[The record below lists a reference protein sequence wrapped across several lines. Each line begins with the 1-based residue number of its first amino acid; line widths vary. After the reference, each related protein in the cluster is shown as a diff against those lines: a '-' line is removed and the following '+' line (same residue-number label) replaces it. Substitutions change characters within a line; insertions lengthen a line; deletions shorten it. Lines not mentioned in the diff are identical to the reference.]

1 MANLGSKTDDKT
13 GESAPTMNAQK
24 TVLIVDADRGEREL
38 VCETL
43 AGKGLR
49 LVVTGNMY
57 QAFHQIEHLKVDI
70 LIAPLK
76 AERIDGL
83 ALLEAGIQHHPDA
96 GVVFITEPNILETD
110 IGIKAML
117 AYKDTYFLPKPV
129 NPVHLAALLQRTLEN
144 QRLAFENRQLQSQ
157 IDEKEGL
164 RRLTGNSPQII
175 KIRDM
180 ITQVAPTKATVMIYG
195 ARGTG
200 KELVARAI
208 HHRSLRRGSLIA
220 FNCATLNENL
230 AESELFGHERGA
242 FSGAYYQRKGRF
254 ELAHSGT
261 LFLDEISQLS
271 LSNQARLLRVLEER
285 EFERVGGDKTIQ
297 VDVRVVCAT
306 NHDLETASERR
317 EFLPDLYDRLNV
329 VPIHLPTLQE
339 RIEDVPL
346 LVKDFLDEFCLQNG
360 KPLITIVPEA
370 IRTLMKYE
378 WPGNVRELK
387 NCIEGLVVMST
398 QSTIQQIDLPERIL
412 KATGTAFSNLLS
424 VPDVWQ
430 SVGTIADKQRLNVQV
445 GMSLDEISRE
455 ALRATLESV
464 NNNKAKAAE
473 ILKVSR
479 RTIQRKAK
487 EYDLND
493 EEDP

>member
-1 MANLGSKTDDKT
+1 
-13 GESAPTMNAQK
+13 MNTQT
-24 TVLIVDADRGEREL
+24 TVLIVDADRTEREL

-43 AGKGLR
+43 AGQGLH

-57 QAFHQIEHLKVDI
+57 QAFHHIEHLKVDM
-70 LIAPLK
+70 LIAQLK

-83 ALLEAGIQHHPDA
+83 TLLEAAVQHQPDV
-96 GVVFITEPNILETD
+96 GVIFITEPNILETD

-117 AYKDTYFLPKPV
+117 AYKDTFFLPKPV

-164 RRLTGNSPQII
+164 RRLTGNSSQIT

-180 ITQVAPTKATVMIYG
+180 ITQIAPTKATVMIYG

-242 FSGAYYQRKGRF
+242 FSGAYHQRIGRF
-254 ELAHSGT
+254 ELAHGGT
-261 LFLDEISQLS
+261 LFLDEVSQLS

-306 NHDLETASERR
+306 NHDLETAASKR

-329 VPIHLPTLQE
+329 VPIYLPTLQE

-346 LVKDFLDEFCLQNG
+346 LVKDFLEEFSQQNG
-360 KPLITIVPEA
+360 KSLITIAPEA
-370 IRTLMKYE
+370 VRTLMKYD

-387 NCIEGLVVMST
+387 NCIEGMVVMSN
-398 QSTIQQIDLPERIL
+398 QPTIRQMHLPERIL
-412 KATGTAFSNLLS
+412 KATGTAFSKYGLGDPVPT

-430 SVGTIADKQRLNVQV
+430 VGVNNGEQGLNVEV
-445 GMSLDEISRE
+445 GMSLDEINRE
-455 ALRATLESV
+455 VLRATLESV
-464 NNNKAKAAE
+464 DNNKAKAAA

-487 EYDLND
+487 AYGLAD
-493 EEDP
+493 E

>member
-1 MANLGSKTDDKT
+1 MLEGIPN
-13 GESAPTMNAQK
+13 MNTQK
-24 TVLIVDADRGEREL
+24 TVLIVNADRTEREL

-43 AGKGLR
+43 AGQGLR

-57 QAFHQIEHLKVDI
+57 QAFHHIEHLKVDI
-70 LIAPLK
+70 LIAQLK

-83 ALLEAGIQHHPDA
+83 TLLDAAARHQPDV
-96 GVVFITEPNILETD
+96 GVIFITEPNILETD

-117 AYKDTYFLPKPV
+117 AYKDTFFLPKQV
-129 NPVHLAALLQRTLEN
+129 NPVHLAALLRRILEN

-164 RRLTGNSPQII
+164 RRLTGKSPEIT

-180 ITQVAPTKATVMIYG
+180 ITQIAPTKATVMIYG

-242 FSGAYYQRKGRF
+242 FSGAYYQRRGRF
-254 ELAHSGT
+254 ELAHGGT
-261 LFLDEISQLS
+261 LFLDEVSQLS
-271 LSNQARLLRVLEER
+271 LSNQGRLLRVLEER

-306 NHDLETASERR
+306 NHDLEAACRRR

-339 RIEDVPL
+339 RIEDIPL
-346 LVKDFLDEFCLQNG
+346 LVKDFLEEFSQQNG
-360 KPLITIVPEA
+360 KSPIA
-370 IRTLMKYE
+370 IAPDAVRTLMKYD

-387 NCIEGLVVMST
+387 NCIEGMVVMSN
-398 QSTIQQIDLPERIL
+398 QSIIQQNHLPERVL
-412 KATGTAFSNLLS
+412 KSTGTEFSNLLS

-430 SVGTIADKQRLNVQV
+430 IGDNNGGQRLNVEV
-445 GMSLDEISRE
+445 GMSLDEINRE

-464 NNNKAKAAE
+464 GNNKAKAAE

-479 RTIQRKAK
+479 RTVQRKAK
-487 EYDLND
+487 EYGLS
-493 EEDP
+493 EE

>member
-1 MANLGSKTDDKT
+1 
-13 GESAPTMNAQK
+13 MNTQK
-24 TVLIVDADRGEREL
+24 TVLIVDADRTEREL

-43 AGKGLR
+43 AGQGLR

-57 QAFHQIEHLKVDI
+57 QAFHHIEHLKVDI
-70 LIAPLK
+70 LIAQLR

-83 ALLEAGIQHHPDA
+83 TLLDAAAQDQPDV
-96 GVVFITEPNILETD
+96 GVIFITEPNILETD

-117 AYKDTYFLPKPV
+117 AYKDTFFLPKPV
-129 NPVHLAALLQRTLEN
+129 NPVHLAALLHRTLEN

-164 RRLTGNSPQII
+164 RRLTGKSSQIT

-180 ITQVAPTKATVMIYG
+180 ITQIAPTKATVMIYG

-242 FSGAYYQRKGRF
+242 FSGAYHLRKGRF
-254 ELAHSGT
+254 ELAHGGT
-261 LFLDEISQLS
+261 LFLDEVSQLS
-271 LSNQARLLRVLEER
+271 PSNQARLLRVLEER
-285 EFERVGGDKTIQ
+285 EFERVGGSKTIQ

-306 NHDLETASERR
+306 NHDLEAAARKR
-317 EFLPDLYDRLNV
+317 EFLPDLFDRLNV

-339 RIEDVPL
+339 HIEDVPL
-346 LVKDFLDEFCLQNG
+346 LVKDFLEEFCQQNG
-360 KPLITIVPEA
+360 KSPITIVPEA
-370 IRTLMKYE
+370 VRTLMKYD

-387 NCIEGLVVMST
+387 NCVEGMVVMFN
-398 QSTIQQIDLPERIL
+398 QSTIQQIHLPERIL
-412 KATGTAFSNLLS
+412 KATGTEFSNLLS

-430 SVGTIADKQRLNVQV
+430 VGANNGGQRLNVEV
-445 GMSLDEISRE
+445 GMSLDEINRE
-455 ALRATLESV
+455 VLRATLESV
-464 NNNKAKAAE
+464 DNNKAKASE

-479 RTIQRKAK
+479 RTIQRKVK
-487 EYDLND
+487 EYGLSD
-493 EEDP
+493 E

>member
-1 MANLGSKTDDKT
+1 MD
-13 GESAPTMNAQK
+13 AQK

-43 AGKGLR
+43 AGKGLH

-57 QAFHQIEHLKVDI
+57 QAFYHIEHLKVDI
-70 LIAPLK
+70 LIAQLK
-76 AERIDGL
+76 ARRIDGL
-83 ALLEAGIQHHPDA
+83 ALLEAAAQHHPDV
-96 GVVFITEPNILETD
+96 GVIFITEPNILETD
-110 IGIKAML
+110 IGIRAML

-129 NPVHLAALLQRTLEN
+129 NPVHLAALLHRTLEN
-144 QRLAFENRQLQSQ
+144 QRLTFENRQLQLQ
-157 IDEKEGL
+157 IDENEGL
-164 RRLTGNSPQII
+164 RRLTGKSPEITRIREMIAQI
-175 KIRDM
+175 
-180 ITQVAPTKATVMIYG
+180 APTKATVMIYG

-208 HHRSLRRGSLIA
+208 HHRSLRHGPLIA

-254 ELAHSGT
+254 ELAHGGS
-261 LFLDEISQLS
+261 LFLDEVSQLS

-297 VDVRVVCAT
+297 VDVRIVCAT
-306 NHDLETASERR
+306 NHDLEEASKRR

-339 RIEDVPL
+339 RIEDIPL
-346 LVKDFLDEFCLQNG
+346 LVKDFLEEFCRQNS
-360 KPLITIVPEA
+360 KTPVTLSPET
-370 IRTLMKYE
+370 IRTLMKYQ

-398 QSTIQQIDLPERIL
+398 QPTIQQIDLPDRIL
-412 KATGTAFSNLLS
+412 KATGIEFSNLAP
-424 VPDVWQ
+424 VPDVWEP
-430 SVGTIADKQRLNVQV
+430 VDAPEGEQRLNVEV
-445 GMSLDEISRE
+445 GMSLDEINRE
-455 ALRATLESV
+455 VLRATLESV
-464 NNNKAKAAE
+464 DNNKAKAAK

-479 RTIQRKAK
+479 RTIQRKTK
-487 EYDLND
+487 EYGLCEEQDL
-493 EEDP
+493 

>member
-1 MANLGSKTDDKT
+1 MDT
-13 GESAPTMNAQK
+13 QK
-24 TVLIVDADRGEREL
+24 TVLIVDADRAEREL
-38 VCETL
+38 ICETL

-49 LVVTGNMY
+49 LVATGNMY
-57 QAFHQIEHLKVDI
+57 QAFYHIEHLKVDI
-70 LIAPLK
+70 LIAQLK
-76 AERIDGL
+76 ARRVDGF
-83 ALLEAGIQHHPDA
+83 ALLEAAIQHHPDV
-96 GVVFITEPNILETD
+96 GVIFITEPNILETD
-110 IGIKAML
+110 IGIRAML

-129 NPVHLAALLQRTLEN
+129 NPVHLAALLHRTLEN
-144 QRLAFENRQLQSQ
+144 QRLTFENRQLQLQ
-157 IDEKEGL
+157 IDENEGL
-164 RRLTGNSPQII
+164 RRLTGKSPQITR
-175 KIRDM
+175 IREM
-180 ITQVAPTKATVMIYG
+180 IAQIAPTKATVMIYG

-208 HHRSLRRGSLIA
+208 HHRSLRHGPLIA

-242 FSGAYYQRKGRF
+242 FSGAYHQRKGRF
-254 ELAHSGT
+254 ELAHGGT
-261 LFLDEISQLS
+261 LFLDEISQFS

-297 VDVRVVCAT
+297 VDVRIVCAT
-306 NHDLETASERR
+306 NHDLEEASKRR

-339 RIEDVPL
+339 RIEDIPL
-346 LVKDFLDEFCLQNG
+346 LVKDFLKEFCRQNS
-360 KPLITIVPEA
+360 KSPVSLSPET
-370 IRTLMKYE
+370 IRTFMKYQ

-412 KATGTAFSNLLS
+412 KATGIEFSNLAP
-424 VPDVWQ
+424 VPDVWEP
-430 SVGTIADKQRLNVQV
+430 VDATEGEQRLNVEV
-445 GMSLDEISRE
+445 GMSLDEINRE

-464 NNNKAKAAE
+464 DNNKAKAAE

-487 EYDLND
+487 EYGLCEEQDL
-493 EEDP
+493 

>member
-1 MANLGSKTDDKT
+1 
-13 GESAPTMNAQK
+13 MNTQK
-24 TVLIVDADRGEREL
+24 TILIVDADRGEREL

-83 ALLEAGIQHHPDA
+83 ALLEAAIQHHPDV

-117 AYKDTYFLPKPV
+117 VYKDTYFLPKPV

-175 KIRDM
+175 RIRDM

-242 FSGAYYQRKGRF
+242 FSGAYHQRKGRF

-306 NHDLETASERR
+306 NHDLEAASQKR

-329 VPIHLPTLQE
+329 VPIDLPTLQE

-346 LVKDFLDEFCLQNG
+346 LVKDFLDEFCLQNA
-360 KPLITIVPEA
+360 KPLITIAPEA

-387 NCIEGLVVMST
+387 NCIEGIVVMST
-398 QSTIQQIDLPERIL
+398 QSMIQQIDLPERIL
-412 KATGTAFSNLLS
+412 KATGIAFSNLLS
-424 VPDVWQ
+424 VPDVPRL
-430 SVGTIADKQRLNVQV
+430 VGTIENQQRLNVKV
-445 GMSLDEISRE
+445 GMSLDEINRE

-487 EYDLND
+487 EYGLSD
-493 EEDP
+493 EEET

>member
-1 MANLGSKTDDKT
+1 
-13 GESAPTMNAQK
+13 MNAQK
-24 TVLIVDADRGEREL
+24 TALIVDADRTERDL

-57 QAFHQIEHLKVDI
+57 QAFHHIEHLKVDV
-70 LIAPLK
+70 LIAQLR

-83 ALLEAGIQHHPDA
+83 TLLEAAAQHQPDV
-96 GVVFITEPNILETD
+96 GVIFITEPNILETD

-144 QRLAFENRQLQSQ
+144 QQLAFENRQLQSQ
-157 IDEKEGL
+157 IDEREGL
-164 RRLTGNSPQII
+164 RRLTGNSPQIT

-180 ITQVAPTKATVMIYG
+180 ITQIAPTKATVMIYG

-242 FSGAYYQRKGRF
+242 FSGAYHQRKGRF
-254 ELAHSGT
+254 ELAHGGT
-261 LFLDEISQLS
+261 LFLDEVSQLS

-285 EFERVGGDKTIQ
+285 EFERVGGNKTIQ

-306 NHDLETASERR
+306 NHDLEAAARKR
-317 EFLPDLYDRLNV
+317 EFLPDLFDRLNV

-339 RIEDVPL
+339 RIEDIPL
-346 LVKDFLDEFCLQNG
+346 LVKDFLEEFCRQNG
-360 KPLITIVPEA
+360 KSPITIAPEA
-370 IRTLMKYE
+370 VRTLMKYD

-387 NCIEGLVVMST
+387 NCIEGIVVMSN
-398 QSTIQQIDLPERIL
+398 QLTIQQIHLPERIL
-412 KATGTAFSNLLS
+412 KATGAEFSNLVS

-430 SVGTIADKQRLNVQV
+430 AGTNNGGQRLNVEV
-445 GMSLDEISRE
+445 GMSLDEINRE

-464 NNNKAKAAE
+464 DNNKAKAAE

-487 EYDLND
+487 EYGLSD
-493 EEDP
+493 E

>member
-1 MANLGSKTDDKT
+1 
-13 GESAPTMNAQK
+13 MNTQK
-24 TVLIVDADRGEREL
+24 TVLIVDADRTEREL

-43 AGKGLR
+43 AGQGLR

-57 QAFHQIEHLKVDI
+57 QAFHHIEHLKVDI
-70 LIAPLK
+70 LIAQLR

-83 ALLEAGIQHHPDA
+83 TLLDAAAQDQPDV
-96 GVVFITEPNILETD
+96 GVIFITEPNILETD

-117 AYKDTYFLPKPV
+117 AYKDTFFLPKPV
-129 NPVHLAALLQRTLEN
+129 NPVHLAALLHRTLEN

-164 RRLTGNSPQII
+164 RRLTGKSSQIT

-180 ITQVAPTKATVMIYG
+180 ITQIAPTKATVMIYG

-242 FSGAYYQRKGRF
+242 FSGAYHLRKGRF
-254 ELAHSGT
+254 ELAHGGT
-261 LFLDEISQLS
+261 LFLDEVSQLS
-271 LSNQARLLRVLEER
+271 PSNQARLLRVLEER
-285 EFERVGGDKTIQ
+285 EFERVGGSKTIQ

-306 NHDLETASERR
+306 NHDLEAAARKR
-317 EFLPDLYDRLNV
+317 EFLPDLFDRLNV

-339 RIEDVPL
+339 HIEDVPL
-346 LVKDFLDEFCLQNG
+346 LVKDFLEEFCQQNG
-360 KPLITIVPEA
+360 KSPITIVPEA
-370 IRTLMKYE
+370 VRTLMKYD

-387 NCIEGLVVMST
+387 NCVEGMVVMFN
-398 QSTIQQIDLPERIL
+398 QSTIQQIHLPERIL
-412 KATGTAFSNLLS
+412 KATGTEFSNLLS

-430 SVGTIADKQRLNVQV
+430 VGVNNGGQRLNVEV
-445 GMSLDEISRE
+445 GMSLDEINRE
-455 ALRATLESV
+455 VLRATLESV
-464 NNNKAKAAE
+464 DNNKAKASE

-479 RTIQRKAK
+479 RTIQRKVK
-487 EYDLND
+487 EYGLSD
-493 EEDP
+493 E

>member
-1 MANLGSKTDDKT
+1 
-13 GESAPTMNAQK
+13 MNAQK
-24 TVLIVDADRGEREL
+24 TILIVDADRPEREL

-43 AGKGLR
+43 TGKGFR

-70 LIAPLK
+70 LVAQLR

-83 ALLEAGIQHHPDA
+83 TLLEAAAQHHPDV

-129 NPVHLAALLQRTLEN
+129 NPVHLTALLHRMLEN

-157 IDEKEGL
+157 IDEREGL
-164 RRLTGNSPQII
+164 RRLTGNSPQIT

-180 ITQVAPTKATVMIYG
+180 ITQIAPTKATVMIYG

-242 FSGAYYQRKGRF
+242 FSGAYYQRRGRF
-254 ELAHSGT
+254 ELAHGGT
-261 LFLDEISQLS
+261 LFLDEVSQLS

-297 VDVRVVCAT
+297 VDVRVICAT
-306 NHDLETASERR
+306 NHDLEAASEKR

-329 VPIHLPTLQE
+329 IPIHLPTLQE

-346 LVKDFLDEFCLQNG
+346 LVKDFLEEFCRQNG
-360 KPLITIVPEA
+360 KALRTIEPEA
-370 IRTLMKYE
+370 IRTLMKYD

-387 NCIEGLVVMST
+387 NCIEGMVVMST
-398 QSTIQQIDLPERIL
+398 QSTIQQNHLPERIL
-412 KATGTAFSNLLS
+412 NATGTEFSNLLS
-424 VPDVWQ
+424 VPNVWETTDPTENGQ
-430 SVGTIADKQRLNVQV
+430 HLNVKV
-445 GMSLDEISRE
+445 GMSLDEINRE

-464 NNNKAKAAE
+464 DNNKAKAAE

-479 RTIQRKAK
+479 RTVQRKAK
-487 EYDLND
+487 AYGLQD
-493 EEDP
+493 E

>member
-1 MANLGSKTDDKT
+1 MEGARI
-13 GESAPTMNAQK
+13 MNTQK
-24 TVLIVDADRGEREL
+24 TILIVDADRPEREL

-43 AGKGLR
+43 AGKGFR

-70 LIAPLK
+70 LVAQLR

-83 ALLEAGIQHHPDA
+83 TLLEAAAQHHPDV

-129 NPVHLAALLQRTLEN
+129 NPVHLTALLHRMLEN
-144 QRLAFENRQLQSQ
+144 QRLAFENRQLQLQ
-157 IDEKEGL
+157 IDEREGL
-164 RRLTGNSPQII
+164 RRLTGNSPQIT

-180 ITQVAPTKATVMIYG
+180 IIQIAPTKATVMIYG

-242 FSGAYYQRKGRF
+242 FSGAYYQRRGRF
-254 ELAHSGT
+254 ELAHGGT
-261 LFLDEISQLS
+261 LFLDEVSQLS

-297 VDVRVVCAT
+297 VDVRVICAT
-306 NHDLETASERR
+306 NHDLEAASEKR

-329 VPIHLPTLQE
+329 IPIHLPTLQE

-346 LVKDFLDEFCLQNG
+346 LVKDFLEEFCRQNG
-360 KPLITIVPEA
+360 KALRTIEPEA
-370 IRTLMKYE
+370 IRTFMKYD

-387 NCIEGLVVMST
+387 NCIEGMVVMST
-398 QSTIQQIDLPERIL
+398 QSTIQQNHLPERIL
-412 KATGTAFSNLLS
+412 NATGTEFSNLLS
-424 VPDVWQ
+424 VPNVWETTDPTANGQ
-430 SVGTIADKQRLNVQV
+430 HLNVKV
-445 GMSLDEISRE
+445 GMSLDEINRE

-464 NNNKAKAAE
+464 DNNKAKAAG

-479 RTIQRKAK
+479 RTVQRKAK
-487 EYDLND
+487 AYGLQD
-493 EEDP
+493 E

>member
-1 MANLGSKTDDKT
+1 MD
-13 GESAPTMNAQK
+13 AQK
-24 TVLIVDADRGEREL
+24 TVLIVDADRAEREL

-43 AGKGLR
+43 GGKGLR

-57 QAFHQIEHLKVDI
+57 QAFYHIEHLKVDI
-70 LIAPLK
+70 LIAQLK
-76 AERIDGL
+76 ARQVDGF
-83 ALLEAGIQHHPDA
+83 ALLEAAIQHHPDV
-96 GVVFITEPNILETD
+96 GIIFITEPNILETD
-110 IGIKAML
+110 MGIRAML

-129 NPVHLAALLQRTLEN
+129 NPVHLAALLHRTFEN
-144 QRLAFENRQLQSQ
+144 QRLTFENRQLQLQ
-157 IDEKEGL
+157 IDENEGL
-164 RRLTGNSPQII
+164 RRLTGKSPQITR
-175 KIRDM
+175 IREM
-180 ITQVAPTKATVMIYG
+180 IAQIAPTKATVMIYG

-208 HHRSLRRGSLIA
+208 HHRSLRHGPLIA

-242 FSGAYYQRKGRF
+242 FSGAYHQRKGRF
-254 ELAHSGT
+254 ELAHGGT
-261 LFLDEISQLS
+261 LFLDEVSQLS

-297 VDVRVVCAT
+297 VDVRIVCAT
-306 NHDLETASERR
+306 NHDLEEASKRR

-339 RIEDVPL
+339 RIEDIPL
-346 LVKDFLDEFCLQNG
+346 LVKDFLEEFCRQNS
-360 KPLITIVPEA
+360 KSPISLSPET
-370 IRTLMKYE
+370 IRTLMKYT

-387 NCIEGLVVMST
+387 NCLEGLVVMST
-398 QSTIQQIDLPERIL
+398 QSIIQQIDLPERIL
-412 KATGTAFSNLLS
+412 KATGIEFSNLLP
-424 VPDVWQ
+424 VPDIWEPV
-430 SVGTIADKQRLNVQV
+430 STPEVKQPLNVEV
-445 GMSLDEISRE
+445 GMSLDEINRE

-464 NNNKAKAAE
+464 DNNKAKAAE

-487 EYDLND
+487 EYGLR
-493 EEDP
+493 EEENL

>member
-1 MANLGSKTDDKT
+1 
-13 GESAPTMNAQK
+13 MNAQK

-70 LIAPLK
+70 LIAQLK

-83 ALLEAGIQHHPDA
+83 ALLEAAIQHHPDV

-117 AYKDTYFLPKPV
+117 AYKDTYFLPKLV
-129 NPVHLAALLQRTLEN
+129 NPVHLAALLHRTLEN

-164 RRLTGNSPQII
+164 RRFTGNSPQII

-180 ITQVAPTKATVMIYG
+180 ITQIAPTKATVMIHG

-208 HHRSLRRGSLIA
+208 HHRSLRHGSLIA

-254 ELAHSGT
+254 ELAHGGT
-261 LFLDEISQLS
+261 LFLDEVSQLS

-285 EFERVGGDKTIQ
+285 EFERLGGDKTIQ
-297 VDVRVVCAT
+297 VDVRFVCAT
-306 NHDLETASERR
+306 NHDLETAAKRR

-346 LVKDFLDEFCLQNG
+346 LVKDFLEEFCLQNG
-360 KPLITIVPEA
+360 KSLITIVPEA

-412 KATGTAFSNLLS
+412 KTTGIAFSNLLS
-424 VPDVWQ
+424 VPDIWKPVDT
-430 SVGTIADKQRLNVQV
+430 VEDKQRLNVNV
-445 GMSLDEISRE
+445 GMSLDEINRE

-464 NNNKAKAAE
+464 DNNKAKAAK

-479 RTIQRKAK
+479 RTIQRKVK
-487 EYDLND
+487 EYGLSD
-493 EEDP
+493 EPEL

>member
-1 MANLGSKTDDKT
+1 
-13 GESAPTMNAQK
+13 MNAQK

-70 LIAPLK
+70 LIAQLK

-83 ALLEAGIQHHPDA
+83 ALLEAAIQHHPDV

-117 AYKDTYFLPKPV
+117 AYKDTYFLPKLV
-129 NPVHLAALLQRTLEN
+129 NPVHLAALLHRTLEN

-164 RRLTGNSPQII
+164 RRFTGNSPQII

-180 ITQVAPTKATVMIYG
+180 ITQIAPTKATVMIHG

-208 HHRSLRRGSLIA
+208 HHRSLRHGSLIA

-254 ELAHSGT
+254 ELAHGGT
-261 LFLDEISQLS
+261 LFLDEVSQLS

-297 VDVRVVCAT
+297 VNVRIVCAT
-306 NHDLETASERR
+306 NHDLEDACSKG
-317 EFLPDLYDRLNV
+317 EFLHDLYDRLNV
-329 VPIHLPTLQE
+329 VPINLPTLQE
-339 RIEDVPL
+339 RIEDIPL
-346 LVKDFLDEFCLQNG
+346 LVKDFLEEFCRENG
-360 KPLITIVPEA
+360 KALRTLTPEA
-370 IRTLMKYE
+370 VRALMKYS

-398 QSTIQQIDLPERIL
+398 QQNLQLADLPERIL
-412 KATGTAFSNLLS
+412 KG
-424 VPDVWQ
+424 
-430 SVGTIADKQRLNVQV
+430 VGKMNSIFPAAPTLHTTDSSGNGGPYLNVEV
-445 GMSLDEISRE
+445 GMSLEDINRE
-455 ALRATLESV
+455 VLRATLEYA
-464 NNNKAKAAE
+464 NNNKAKTAK
-473 ILKVSR
+473 ILDISR
-479 RTIQRKAK
+479 RTIQRKTK
-487 EYDLND
+487 EYGLCDD
-493 EEDP
+493 

>member
-1 MANLGSKTDDKT
+1 
-13 GESAPTMNAQK
+13 MNTQK
-24 TVLIVDADRGEREL
+24 TVLIVDADRTEREL

-43 AGKGLR
+43 AGQGLR

-57 QAFHQIEHLKVDI
+57 QAFHHIEHLKVDI
-70 LIAPLK
+70 LIAQLR

-83 ALLEAGIQHHPDA
+83 TLLDAAAQHQPDV
-96 GVVFITEPNILETD
+96 GVIFITEPNILETD

-117 AYKDTYFLPKPV
+117 AYKDTFFLPKPA

-164 RRLTGNSPQII
+164 RRLTGKSPELT

-180 ITQVAPTKATVMIYG
+180 ITQIAPTKATVMIYG

-242 FSGAYYQRKGRF
+242 FSGAYHQRRGRF
-254 ELAHSGT
+254 ELAHGGT
-261 LFLDEISQLS
+261 LFLDEVSQLS

-306 NHDLETASERR
+306 NHDLEAACGRR

-329 VPIHLPTLQE
+329 VPLHLPTLQE

-346 LVKDFLDEFCLQNG
+346 LVKDFLEEFSRQNG
-360 KPLITIVPEA
+360 KSPMAIAPEA
-370 IRTLMKYE
+370 VRTLMKYD

-387 NCIEGLVVMST
+387 NCIEGMVVMSNE
-398 QSTIQQIDLPERIL
+398 SIIQQSHLPERIL
-412 KATGTAFSNLLS
+412 KSTGTEFSNLLS

-430 SVGTIADKQRLNVQV
+430 IGNNNGRQRLNVEV
-445 GMSLDEISRE
+445 GMSLDEINRE

-464 NNNKAKAAE
+464 DNNKAKAAE

-479 RTIQRKAK
+479 RTVQRKAK
-487 EYDLND
+487 EYGLS
-493 EEDP
+493 EE

>member
-1 MANLGSKTDDKT
+1 
-13 GESAPTMNAQK
+13 MNAQK

-70 LIAPLK
+70 LIAQLK

-83 ALLEAGIQHHPDA
+83 ALLEAAVQHHPDV

-117 AYKDTYFLPKPV
+117 AYKYTYFLPKPV

-180 ITQVAPTKATVMIYG
+180 ITQVAPTKATVMIHG

-220 FNCATLNENL
+220 FNCASLNENL

-254 ELAHSGT
+254 ELAHGGT

-306 NHDLETASERR
+306 NHDVEAASKRR

-329 VPIHLPTLQE
+329 VPILLPTLQE

-360 KPLITIVPEA
+360 KPLITIAPEA
-370 IRTLMKYE
+370 IRTLMKYD

-398 QSTIQQIDLPERIL
+398 QSTLQQIDLPERIL
-412 KATGTAFSNLLS
+412 KATGVAFSNLLS
-424 VPDVWQ
+424 VPDVWEA
-430 SVGTIADKQRLNVQV
+430 VDTIEDKQRLNVQV
-445 GMSLDEISRE
+445 GMSLDEINRE
-455 ALRATLESV
+455 ALRATLASV
-464 NNNKAKAAE
+464 DNNKAKAAE

-487 EYDLND
+487 EYGLSD
-493 EEDP
+493 EQDV

>member
-1 MANLGSKTDDKT
+1 MD
-13 GESAPTMNAQK
+13 AQK
-24 TVLIVDADRGEREL
+24 TVLIVDADRTEREL
-38 VCETL
+38 ICETL

-57 QAFHQIEHLKVDI
+57 QAFYHIEHLKVDI
-70 LIAPLK
+70 LIAQLK
-76 AERIDGL
+76 ARRVDGL
-83 ALLEAGIQHHPDA
+83 ALLEAATQHHPDV
-96 GVVFITEPNILETD
+96 GVIFITEPNILETD
-110 IGIKAML
+110 IGIRAML

-129 NPVHLAALLQRTLEN
+129 NPVHLAALLHRTLEN
-144 QRLAFENRQLQSQ
+144 QRLTFENRQLQLQ
-157 IDEKEGL
+157 IDENEGL
-164 RRLTGNSPQII
+164 RRLTGKSPQII
-175 KIRDM
+175 KIREM
-180 ITQVAPTKATVMIYG
+180 IAQIAPTKATVMIYG

-208 HHRSLRRGSLIA
+208 HHRSLRHGPLIA

-242 FSGAYYQRKGRF
+242 FSGAYHQRKGRF
-254 ELAHSGT
+254 ELAHGGT
-261 LFLDEISQLS
+261 LFLDEVSQLR

-297 VDVRVVCAT
+297 VDVRIVCAT
-306 NHDLETASERR
+306 NHDLEEASNRR

-339 RIEDVPL
+339 RIEDIPL
-346 LVKDFLDEFCLQNG
+346 LVKDFLEEFCRQNS
-360 KPLITIVPEA
+360 KSPVSLSPET
-370 IRTLMKYE
+370 IRTLMKYR

-398 QSTIQQIDLPERIL
+398 QPTIQQIDLPERIL
-412 KATGTAFSNLLS
+412 KATGIEFSNLLS
-424 VPDVWQ
+424 VPDVWE
-430 SVGTIADKQRLNVQV
+430 SAHITEEKQRLNVEV
-445 GMSLDEISRE
+445 GMSLDEINRE

-464 NNNKAKAAE
+464 GNNKAKAAE

-479 RTIQRKAK
+479 RTIQRKSK
-487 EYDLND
+487 EYNLSE

>member
-1 MANLGSKTDDKT
+1 
-13 GESAPTMNAQK
+13 MNTQK
-24 TVLIVDADRGEREL
+24 TVLIVDADRTEREL

-43 AGKGLR
+43 AGQGLR

-57 QAFHQIEHLKVDI
+57 QAFHHIEHLTVDI
-70 LIAPLK
+70 LIAQLK

-83 ALLEAGIQHHPDA
+83 TLLDAAAQHQPDV
-96 GVVFITEPNILETD
+96 GVIFITEPNILETD

-117 AYKDTYFLPKPV
+117 AYKDTFFLPKPV

-164 RRLTGNSPQII
+164 RRLTGKSSEIT

-180 ITQVAPTKATVMIYG
+180 ITQIAPTKSTVMIYG

-242 FSGAYYQRKGRF
+242 FSGAYHRRIGRF
-254 ELAHSGT
+254 ELAHGGT
-261 LFLDEISQLS
+261 LFLDEVSQLS
-271 LSNQARLLRVLEER
+271 LSNQGRLLRVLEER

-306 NHDLETASERR
+306 NHDLEAACGRR

-329 VPIHLPTLQE
+329 VPIYLPTLQE

-346 LVKDFLDEFCLQNG
+346 LVKDFLEEFSQQNG
-360 KPLITIVPEA
+360 KSLITIAPEA
-370 IRTLMKYE
+370 VRTLMKYD

-387 NCIEGLVVMST
+387 NCIEGMVVMSN
-398 QSTIQQIDLPERIL
+398 QSTIQQIHLPERIL
-412 KATGTAFSNLLS
+412 KATGTEFSKYGLGHPAPT

-430 SVGTIADKQRLNVQV
+430 VDANNSGQRLNVEV
-445 GMSLDEISRE
+445 GMSLDEINRE
-455 ALRATLESV
+455 ALRATLKSV
-464 NNNKAKAAE
+464 DNNKAKAAE

-479 RTIQRKAK
+479 RTVQRKAK
-487 EYDLND
+487 AYGLSD
-493 EEDP
+493 E

>member
-1 MANLGSKTDDKT
+1 MDT
-13 GESAPTMNAQK
+13 QK
-24 TVLIVDADRGEREL
+24 TVLIVDADRTEREL

-57 QAFHQIEHLKVDI
+57 QAFYHIEHLKVDI
-70 LIAPLK
+70 LIAQLK
-76 AERIDGL
+76 ARRIDGL
-83 ALLEAGIQHHPDA
+83 ALLEAAIQHHPDV
-96 GVVFITEPNILETD
+96 GVIFITEPNILETD
-110 IGIKAML
+110 IGIRAML

-129 NPVHLAALLQRTLEN
+129 NPVHLAALLHRTLEN
-144 QRLAFENRQLQSQ
+144 QRLTFENRQLQSQ
-157 IDEKEGL
+157 IDENEGL
-164 RRLTGNSPQII
+164 RRLTGKSPEIT
-175 KIRDM
+175 KIREM
-180 ITQVAPTKATVMIYG
+180 IAQIAPTKATVMIYG

-208 HHRSLRRGSLIA
+208 HHRSLRHGSLIA

-242 FSGAYYQRKGRF
+242 FSGAYHQRKGRF
-254 ELAHSGT
+254 ELAHGGT

-297 VDVRVVCAT
+297 VDVRIVCAT
-306 NHDLETASERR
+306 NHDLEEASRKR

-339 RIEDVPL
+339 RIEDIPL
-346 LVKDFLDEFCLQNG
+346 LVKDFLEEFCQQNS
-360 KPLITIVPEA
+360 KLPVSLSPEA
-370 IRTLMKYE
+370 IRTLMKYK

-387 NCIEGLVVMST
+387 NCIEGIVVMST
-398 QSTIQQIDLPERIL
+398 QSIIQQIDLPERIL
-412 KATGTAFSNLLS
+412 KAIGIEFSNLPS
-424 VPDVWQ
+424 VPDVWEP
-430 SVGTIADKQRLNVQV
+430 VEVEKQHLNVEV
-445 GMSLDEISRE
+445 GMSLDEINRE

-464 NNNKAKAAE
+464 DNNKAKAAE

-487 EYDLND
+487 EYGLYEKQDS
-493 EEDP
+493 

>member
-1 MANLGSKTDDKT
+1 MDT
-13 GESAPTMNAQK
+13 QK
-24 TVLIVDADRGEREL
+24 TVLIVDADRTEREL

-57 QAFHQIEHLKVDI
+57 QAFYHIEHLKVDI
-70 LIAPLK
+70 LIAQLK
-76 AERIDGL
+76 ARRIDGL
-83 ALLEAGIQHHPDA
+83 ALLEAAIQHHPDV
-96 GVVFITEPNILETD
+96 GVIFITEPNILETD
-110 IGIKAML
+110 IGIRAML
-117 AYKDTYFLPKPV
+117 AYKDTYFLPKPA
-129 NPVHLAALLQRTLEN
+129 NPVHLAALLHRTLEN

-157 IDEKEGL
+157 IDENEGL
-164 RRLTGNSPQII
+164 RRLTGKSPEIT
-175 KIRDM
+175 KIREM
-180 ITQVAPTKATVMIYG
+180 IAQIAPTKATVMIYG

-208 HHRSLRRGSLIA
+208 HHRSLRHGPLIA

-242 FSGAYYQRKGRF
+242 FSGAYHQRKGRF
-254 ELAHSGT
+254 ELAHGGT

-297 VDVRVVCAT
+297 VDVRIVCAT
-306 NHDLETASERR
+306 NHNLEEASRKR

-339 RIEDVPL
+339 RIEDIPL
-346 LVKDFLDEFCLQNG
+346 LVKDFLEEFCLQNN
-360 KPLITIVPEA
+360 KSLVSLSPEA
-370 IRTLMKYE
+370 IRTLMKYK

-387 NCIEGLVVMST
+387 NCIEGIVVMST
-398 QSTIQQIDLPERIL
+398 QSAIQQIDLPERIL
-412 KATGTAFSNLLS
+412 KATGIEFSNLLS
-424 VPDVWQ
+424 VPDVWT
-430 SVGTIADKQRLNVQV
+430 STDVIEGKQPLNVEV
-445 GMSLDEISRE
+445 GMSLEEINRE

-464 NNNKAKAAE
+464 DNNKAKAAE

-487 EYDLND
+487 EYGLR
-493 EEDP
+493 EEQDS

>member
-1 MANLGSKTDDKT
+1 
-13 GESAPTMNAQK
+13 MNTQK
-24 TVLIVDADRGEREL
+24 TVLIVDADRTEREL

-43 AGKGLR
+43 AGQGLR

-57 QAFHQIEHLKVDI
+57 QAFHHIEHLKVDI
-70 LIAPLK
+70 LIAQLR

-83 ALLEAGIQHHPDA
+83 TLLDAAAQHQPDV
-96 GVVFITEPNILETD
+96 GVIFITEPNILETD

-117 AYKDTYFLPKPV
+117 AYKDTFFLPKPV
-129 NPVHLAALLQRTLEN
+129 NPVHLVALLHRTLEN

-164 RRLTGNSPQII
+164 RRLTGKSSQIT

-180 ITQVAPTKATVMIYG
+180 ITQIAPTKATVMIYG

-242 FSGAYYQRKGRF
+242 FSGAYNLRKGRF
-254 ELAHSGT
+254 ELAHGGT
-261 LFLDEISQLS
+261 LFLDEVSQLS

-285 EFERVGGDKTIQ
+285 EFERVGGSKTIQ

-306 NHDLETASERR
+306 NHDLEAAARKR
-317 EFLPDLYDRLNV
+317 EFLPDLFDRLNV

-339 RIEDVPL
+339 HIEDVPL
-346 LVKDFLDEFCLQNG
+346 LVKDFLEEFCQQNG
-360 KPLITIVPEA
+360 KSPITIVPEA
-370 IRTLMKYE
+370 VRTLMKYD

-387 NCIEGLVVMST
+387 NCVEGMVVMFN
-398 QSTIQQIDLPERIL
+398 QSTIQQIHLPERIL
-412 KATGTAFSNLLS
+412 KATGTEFSNLLS

-430 SVGTIADKQRLNVQV
+430 VGANNGGQRLNVEV
-445 GMSLDEISRE
+445 GMSLDEINRE
-455 ALRATLESV
+455 VLRATLESV
-464 NNNKAKAAE
+464 DNNKAKAAE

-479 RTIQRKAK
+479 RTIQRKVK
-487 EYDLND
+487 EYGLSD
-493 EEDP
+493 E

>member
-1 MANLGSKTDDKT
+1 
-13 GESAPTMNAQK
+13 MNTQK
-24 TVLIVDADRGEREL
+24 TVLIVDADRTEREL

-43 AGKGLR
+43 AGQGLR

-57 QAFHQIEHLKVDI
+57 QAFHHIEHLKVDI
-70 LIAPLK
+70 LIAQLR

-83 ALLEAGIQHHPDA
+83 TLLDAAAQHQPDV
-96 GVVFITEPNILETD
+96 GVIFITEPNILETD

-117 AYKDTYFLPKPV
+117 AYKDTFFLPKPV
-129 NPVHLAALLQRTLEN
+129 NPVHLAALLHRTLEN

-164 RRLTGNSPQII
+164 RRLTGKSSQIT

-180 ITQVAPTKATVMIYG
+180 ITQIAPTKATVMIYG

-242 FSGAYYQRKGRF
+242 FSGAYNLRKGRF
-254 ELAHSGT
+254 ELAHGGT
-261 LFLDEISQLS
+261 LFLDEVSQLS

-285 EFERVGGDKTIQ
+285 EFERVGGSKTIQ

-306 NHDLETASERR
+306 NHDLEAAARKR
-317 EFLPDLYDRLNV
+317 EFLPDLFDRLNV

-339 RIEDVPL
+339 HIEDVPL
-346 LVKDFLDEFCLQNG
+346 LVKDFLEEFCQQNG
-360 KPLITIVPEA
+360 KSPITIVPEA
-370 IRTLMKYE
+370 VRTLMKYD

-387 NCIEGLVVMST
+387 NCVEGMVVMFN
-398 QSTIQQIDLPERIL
+398 QSTIQQIHLPERIL
-412 KATGTAFSNLLS
+412 KATGTEFSNLLS

-430 SVGTIADKQRLNVQV
+430 VGANNGGQRLNVEV
-445 GMSLDEISRE
+445 GMSLDEINRE
-455 ALRATLESV
+455 VLRATLESV
-464 NNNKAKAAE
+464 DNNKAKASK

-479 RTIQRKAK
+479 RTIQRKVK
-487 EYDLND
+487 EYGLSD
-493 EEDP
+493 E

>member
-1 MANLGSKTDDKT
+1 
-13 GESAPTMNAQK
+13 MNAQK
-24 TVLIVDADRGEREL
+24 TVLIVDADRTEREL

-43 AGKGLR
+43 AGQGLR
-49 LVVTGNMY
+49 LVVTRNMY
-57 QAFHQIEHLKVDI
+57 QAFHHIEHLKVDI
-70 LIAPLK
+70 LIAQLR

-83 ALLEAGIQHHPDA
+83 TLLDAAAQHQPDV
-96 GVVFITEPNILETD
+96 GVIFITEPNILETD

-117 AYKDTYFLPKPV
+117 AYKDTFFLPKPV

-164 RRLTGNSPQII
+164 RRLTGKSSQIT

-180 ITQVAPTKATVMIYG
+180 ITQIAPTKATVMIYG

-242 FSGAYYQRKGRF
+242 FSGAYHQRIGRF
-254 ELAHSGT
+254 ELAHGGT
-261 LFLDEISQLS
+261 LFLDEVSQLS

-306 NHDLETASERR
+306 NHDLEAASRRR

-329 VPIHLPTLQE
+329 VPIYLPTLQE

-346 LVKDFLDEFCLQNG
+346 LVKDFLEEFSQQNG
-360 KPLITIVPEA
+360 KSPITIAPEA
-370 IRTLMKYE
+370 VRTLMKYD

-387 NCIEGLVVMST
+387 NCIEGMVVMSN
-398 QSTIQQIDLPERIL
+398 QSTIQQIHLPERIL
-412 KATGTAFSNLLS
+412 NATGTEFSNLLS

-430 SVGTIADKQRLNVQV
+430 VGANDSAQRLNVEV
-445 GMSLDEISRE
+445 GMSLDEINRE

-464 NNNKAKAAE
+464 DNNKAKAAE

-479 RTIQRKAK
+479 RTIQRKTK
-487 EYDLND
+487 EYGLSD
-493 EEDP
+493 E

>member
-1 MANLGSKTDDKT
+1 
-13 GESAPTMNAQK
+13 MNTQK
-24 TVLIVDADRGEREL
+24 TVLIVDADRTEREL

-43 AGKGLR
+43 AGQGLR

-57 QAFHQIEHLKVDI
+57 QAFHHIEHLKVDI
-70 LIAPLK
+70 LIAQLK

-83 ALLEAGIQHHPDA
+83 TLLEAAAQHQPDV
-96 GVVFITEPNILETD
+96 GVIFITEPNILETD

-117 AYKDTYFLPKPV
+117 AYKDTFFLPKPV

-164 RRLTGNSPQII
+164 RRLTGKSSQIT

-180 ITQVAPTKATVMIYG
+180 ITQIAPTKATVMIYG

-242 FSGAYYQRKGRF
+242 FSGAYHQRIGRF
-254 ELAHSGT
+254 ELAHGGT
-261 LFLDEISQLS
+261 LFLDEVSQLS

-306 NHDLETASERR
+306 NHDLETAASRR

-329 VPIHLPTLQE
+329 VPIYLPTLQE

-346 LVKDFLDEFCLQNG
+346 LVKDFLEEFSQQNG
-360 KPLITIVPEA
+360 KSPITIAPEA
-370 IRTLMKYE
+370 VRTLMKYD

-387 NCIEGLVVMST
+387 NCIEGMVVMSN
-398 QSTIQQIDLPERIL
+398 QPTIQQLHLPERIL
-412 KATGTAFSNLLS
+412 KATGTAFSKYGLGDPAPT

-430 SVGTIADKQRLNVQV
+430 VGVNNGEQGLNVEV
-445 GMSLDEISRE
+445 GMSLDEINRE
-455 ALRATLESV
+455 VLRATLESV
-464 NNNKAKAAE
+464 DNNKAKAAA

-487 EYDLND
+487 AYGLAD
-493 EEDP
+493 E

>member
-1 MANLGSKTDDKT
+1 
-13 GESAPTMNAQK
+13 MNTQK

-43 AGKGLR
+43 ASKRLR
-49 LVVTGNMY
+49 LLVTDNMY
-57 QAFHQIEHLKVDI
+57 QAFHQIEHLKIDI
-70 LIAPLK
+70 LIAQLK

-83 ALLEAGIQHHPDA
+83 ALLDAAIQHHPDV
-96 GVVFITEPNILETD
+96 GVIFITEPNILETD

-117 AYKDTYFLPKPV
+117 AYKDTYFLSKPV
-129 NPVHLAALLQRTLEN
+129 NPVHLEALLHRTFEN
-144 QRLAFENRQLQSQ
+144 QRLTFENRQLQSQ

-164 RRLTGNSPQII
+164 RRLTGNSPQIT

-180 ITQVAPTKATVMIYG
+180 ITQIAPTKATVMIHG

-208 HHRSLRRGSLIA
+208 HHRSLRHGPLIA

-254 ELAHSGT
+254 ELSHGGT
-261 LFLDEISQLS
+261 LFLDEVSQLS

-306 NHDLETASERR
+306 NHDLEAASKRR

-346 LVKDFLDEFCLQNG
+346 LVKDFLEEFCQQNG
-360 KPLITIVPEA
+360 KPLITLAPEA
-370 IRTLMKYE
+370 IRTLMKYD

-387 NCIEGLVVMST
+387 NCIEGIVVTST

-412 KATGTAFSNLLS
+412 KAAGIAFSNLLS
-424 VPDVWQ
+424 VPDIPK
-430 SVGTIADKQRLNVQV
+430 SVDTIEDEQHLHLNVKV
-445 GMSLDEISRE
+445 GMSLDEINRE
-455 ALRATLESV
+455 ALRATLASV
-464 NNNKAKAAE
+464 DNNKAKAAE
-473 ILKVSR
+473 ILRVSR
-479 RTIQRKAK
+479 RTIQRKVKA
-487 EYDLND
+487 YGLSD
-493 EEDP
+493 EQD

>member
-1 MANLGSKTDDKT
+1 
-13 GESAPTMNAQK
+13 MNAQK
-24 TVLIVDADRGEREL
+24 TILIVDADRTEREL

-43 AGKGLR
+43 AGKGFR

-70 LIAPLK
+70 LVAQLR

-83 ALLEAGIQHHPDA
+83 TLLEAAAQHHPDV
-96 GVVFITEPNILETD
+96 GVVFITEPNVLETD

-129 NPVHLAALLQRTLEN
+129 NPVHLTALLHRMLEN

-157 IDEKEGL
+157 IDEREGL
-164 RRLTGNSPQII
+164 RRLTGNSPQIT

-180 ITQVAPTKATVMIYG
+180 ITQIAPTKATVMIYG

-242 FSGAYYQRKGRF
+242 FSGAYYQRRGRF
-254 ELAHSGT
+254 ELAHGGT
-261 LFLDEISQLS
+261 LFLDEVSQLS

-297 VDVRVVCAT
+297 VDVRVICAT
-306 NHDLETASERR
+306 NHDLEAASEKR

-329 VPIHLPTLQE
+329 IPIHLPTLQE

-346 LVKDFLDEFCLQNG
+346 LVKDFLEEFCRQNG
-360 KPLITIVPEA
+360 KALRTIEPEA
-370 IRTLMKYE
+370 IRTFMKYD

-387 NCIEGLVVMST
+387 NCIEGMVVMST
-398 QSTIQQIDLPERIL
+398 QSTIQQNHLPERIL
-412 KATGTAFSNLLS
+412 NATGTEFSNLLS
-424 VPDVWQ
+424 VPNVWETTDPTENGQ
-430 SVGTIADKQRLNVQV
+430 HLNVKV
-445 GMSLDEISRE
+445 GMSLDEINRE

-464 NNNKAKAAE
+464 DNNKAKAAE

-479 RTIQRKAK
+479 RTVQRKAK
-487 EYDLND
+487 AYGLQD
-493 EEDP
+493 E